1 MDIVLEKR
9 PAEVAKDVFR
19 GLKLI
24 WFSKRPGFL
33 VVPLTL
39 LFFVFIIVFGGTK
52 LILYVYLEAPPFG
65 FGPEEITTYM
75 TFQSVCA
82 ILCSV
87 LMLTLEFLAPKLS
100 SWVYVIFG
108 IACQIANSLGIAFS
122 STKLDLYLTSL
133 LTLGFYAAI
142 PALRKLMTDCVDESL
157 LGSLYSIPALVEGTG
172 YPLGFIIYSACFLGH
187 QNQENWIFYG
197 LGSILMAIA
206 VVFTC
211 ITYYVKK
218 IYFR

>member
-52 LILYVYLEAPPFG
+52 LILYVYLEVKNMRFFFLYMTKAPPFG

-133 LTLGFYAAI
+133 G
-142 PALRKLMTDCVDESL
+142 RD
-157 LGSLYSIPALVEGTG
+157 
-172 YPLGFIIYSACFLGH
+172 
-187 QNQENWIFYG
+187 
-197 LGSILMAIA
+197 
-206 VVFTC
+206 
-211 ITYYVKK
+211 
-218 IYFR
+218 

>member
-1 MDIVLEKR
+1 LEHFSILSTNFESSQVYSTIFWRLDIVSEKG
-9 PAEVAKDVFR
+9 PTEVAKDVFR

-52 LILYVYLEAPPFG
+52 LILYVYLEVNIKTFLFLHISEAPPFG

-75 TFQSVCA
+75 TFQSICA

-87 LMLTLEFLAPKLS
+87 FMLTLEFLAPKLS

-122 STKLDLYLTSL
+122 SSKLDLYLTSL
-133 LTLGFYAAI
+133 GRDLLETGF
-142 PALRKLMTDCVDESL
+142 
-157 LGSLYSIPALVEGTG
+157 
-172 YPLGFIIYSACFLGH
+172 
-187 QNQENWIFYG
+187 
-197 LGSILMAIA
+197 
-206 VVFTC
+206 
-211 ITYYVKK
+211 
-218 IYFR
+218 